1 MTLLTFEMFQNS
13 MEQALL
19 FKMFPLKFQQE
30 RLWVSLA
37 QTVPEKQP

>member
-1 MTLLTFEMFQNS
+1 MTLLTFENVSKFYGAS
-13 MEQALL
+13 LL